1 MKMCWLKMAE
11 MPCLS
16 VVAPLKGVKASL
28 RKLHSDSVCVHWIA
42 FTFPCASIAQY
53 DSVSQSW
60 LFEDVWTSTLG
71 IEVQMSSNDP
81 RLRNTAI

>member
-1 MKMCWLKMAE
+1 MKIRWLKMVE

-28 RKLHSDSVCVHWIA
+28 RKLHSRSVCVHWIA
-42 FTFPCASIAQY
+42 FTFPCAIIAQY
-53 DSVSQSW
+53 GSFSQSW

-71 IEVQMSSNDP
+71 IEVQISLNDQG
-81 RLRNTAI
+81 